1 MDNQGSLNAQKT
13 AQVTVDNETP
23 TVGAITMSVNLIR
36 HKTND
41 TPVRSIFAEIL
52 HFFVGFSQSVYEY
65 FTHNPGHNLSDNLY
79 LI

>member
-13 AQVTVDNETP
+13 PQVTMDNETP

-41 TPVRSIFAEIL
+41 TPVRSILAEIL
-52 HFFVGFSQSVYEY
+52 HSLLDF
-65 FTHNPGHNLSDNLY
+65 HNPFMNTLRTI
-79 LI
+79 LITILVIIYI